1 MKQIKK
7 SEEITNPVEGLK
19 ITVTTFE
26 NSNDAPTTT
35 IEISEELKKTVADYI
50 ENFTEKTGLIKGVAN
65 LLNLEYYSKH
75 PITNRNTCV
84 VKFGGLYKDG
94 AQIKRLFG
102 IDDRKEPEDNN
113 TEKADKPKTTN
124 TRHVSRV
131 TKLLRAR
138 ADFKNRCKEIVFDSI
153 DNCSD
158 LNTFFFEC
166 FKAAKKRDAADKKAS
181 DWVYQNSTRAKQKA
195 KKVETAQKA
204 IDELSEKQKDE
215 FMAKQMGLSVEQYSI
230 LKPQIEAMKQTK

>member
-1 MKQIKK
+1 MEQIKK
-7 SEEITNPVEGLK
+7 NEEITTPVDGLK

-26 NSNDAPTTT
+26 NSNEEPTTT
-35 IEISEELKKTVADYI
+35 IEISDDLKKTVTDYI
-50 ENFTEKTGLIKGVAN
+50 ENFTEKTGLIKGIAS

-75 PITNRNTCV
+75 PITDRKTCV
-84 VKFGGLYKDG
+84 VKFGGLYKDNT
-94 AQIKRLFG
+94 QIKRLFG
-102 IDDRKEPEDNN
+102 IEDKKEQTDNN
-113 TEKADKPKTTN
+113 TEKADKPKTTKIN
-124 TRHVSRV
+124 HVSRV

-166 FKAAKKRDAADKKAS
+166 FKAAKKRDSADKKAA

-204 IDELSEKQKDE
+204 IDDIPEDE
-215 FMAKQMGLSVEQYSI
+215 ALKLLADKLGYSVEE
-230 LKPQIEAMKQTK
+230 LKALKGIKATAK

>member
-1 MKQIKK
+1 MKQTKIN
-7 SEEITNPVEGLK
+7 EEITNPVEGLK

-26 NSNDAPTTT
+26 NSNEKPVTT
-35 IEISEELKKTVADYI
+35 IEISDELKKTVADYI

-75 PITNRNTCV
+75 PITDRKTCV
-84 VKFGGLYKDG
+84 VKFGGLYKDNT
-94 AQIKRLFG
+94 QIKRLFG
-102 IDDRKEPEDNN
+102 IEDT
-113 TEKADKPKTTN
+113 TEKETTEKETTEKN
-124 TRHVSRV
+124 KVTTKKHVTRLI
-131 TKLLRAR
+131 KLQRAKN
-138 ADFKNRCKEIVFDSI
+138 DFKKRCQEILINSSI

-166 FKAAKKRDAADKKAS
+166 FKAAKKRDESDKKAS

-204 IDELSEKQKDE
+204 IDDISEDE
-215 FMAKQMGLSVEQYSI
+215 AFKLLASKLGYSVEE
-230 LKPQIEAMKQTK
+230 LKALKGIKATAK

>member
-1 MKQIKK
+1 MEQIKK
-7 SEEITNPVEGLK
+7 NEEITTPVDGLK

-26 NSNDAPTTT
+26 NSNEEPTTT
-35 IEISEELKKTVADYI
+35 IEISDDLKKTVTDYI
-50 ENFTEKTGLIKGVAN
+50 ENFTEKTGLIKGIAS

-75 PITNRNTCV
+75 PITDRKTCV
-84 VKFGGLYKDG
+84 VKFGGLYKDNT
-94 AQIKRLFG
+94 QIKRLFG
-102 IDDRKEPEDNN
+102 IEDKKEQTDNN
-113 TEKADKPKTTN
+113 TEKADKPKTTKIN
-124 TRHVSRV
+124 HVSRV

-166 FKAAKKRDAADKKAS
+166 FKAAKKRDSADKKAA

-204 IDELSEKQKDE
+204 IDDISEDE
-215 FMAKQMGLSVEQYSI
+215 AFKLLADKLGYSVEE
-230 LKPQIEAMKQTK
+230 LKALKGIKATAK